1 MEKIKT
7 KRKVNIPL
15 IIASIIIG
23 LYGVSLLLPLGWG
36 LIMSLKKPLDYYVD
50 MLSFPKPLQFK
61 NYLQAFKELD
71 AEGTGLGVMIWNS
84 LWFSLGGT
92 IATVLTS
99 MIAGYV
105 CANYKFAFCKVW
117 YWIAVITMMIPIMG
131 SLGSAL
137 KVSMSLGLF
146 DSPLTLLTGFSALG
160 STFVISYAFFK
171 GVDWGYAESAFID
184 GAGHLRVLF
193 QIMLP
198 QATSPMI
205 ALCLT
210 TFISKWSDATGP
222 LVYLPSYPTLASG
235 FYMYEMIS
243 GRNSNYPVLFAGLF
257 MAAIPIVALYIAF
270 QDKLMNLNMGGGLKG

>member
-1 MEKIKT
+1 MSKMK
-7 KRKVNIPL
+7 KVRIPL
-15 IIASIIIG
+15 IIASVVLG
-23 LYGVSLLLPLGWG
+23 LYGLSLLYPLVWG
-36 LIMSLKKPLDYYVD
+36 IMISLKKPLDYFRD
-50 MLSFPKPLQFK
+50 MISFPKPPQFS
-61 NYLQAFKELD
+61 NYLQAFQELND
-71 AEGTGLGVMIWNS
+71 EGSGLIVMIWNS
-84 LWFSLGGT
+84 LWFSIGGT
-92 IATVLTS
+92 LATVLTS

-117 YWIAVITMMIPIMG
+117 YWIAVITMMVPIMG
-131 SLGSAL
+131 SLPSAL
-137 KVSMSLGLF
+137 KVSDTLGLL
-146 DSPLTLLTGFSALG
+146 DNPLTLVTAFSALG

-198 QATSPMI
+198 QATSPII

-210 TFISKWSDATGP
+210 TFIAKWGDATSP

-235 FYMYEMIS
+235 LYKYELTA
-243 GRNSNYPVLFAGLF
+243 GRNSTYPYLFAGLF
-257 MAAIPIVALYIAF
+257 MSAIPIVALYIAF